1 MHYCV
6 HQTTDAALQQQQQPA
21 ELHAPRVDMH
31 AASLRPICCQCKSQQ
46 GWLIT
51 SVIAHRSNQLRGW
64 GRAASLTS
72 MAAVKLSQRF
82 AAAGVTVVCNQPQ
95 PTNASAWHLAWHGLR
110 PKSRADVSCAV
121 FSPTSE
127 YKVLLIHVFCIRK
140 VRQSIVCRAHCAS
153 EGPGTDQHCLCAA
166 RTLSCSSEL
175 VGPSVG
181 DMHAS

>member
-6 HQTTDAALQQQQQPA
+6 HQTTDAALQQRQQPA

-82 AAAGVTVVCNQPQ
+82 AAAGVTVVCGQPQ
-95 PTNASAWHLAWHGLR
+95 AHNPPMRLRGIWHGLR
-110 PKSRADVSCAV
+110 PKSRADVSCACCV
-121 FSPTSE
+121 VYF
-127 YKVLLIHVFCIRK
+127 HR
-140 VRQSIVCRAHCAS
+140 RRSIKF
-153 EGPGTDQHCLCAA
+153 
-166 RTLSCSSEL
+166 CSSMYF
-175 VGPSVG
+175 VYTRSDRV
-181 DMHAS
+181 